1 MDQSDS
7 DSVSSTSERYNQEP
21 ADPMSLKE
29 NEEIEIEEIE
39 NNSHSVE
46 SLPTLNADFE
56 NLQCKKLGDLKVPYY
71 EDKIKNLKNKYS
83 QKRTQVKLLREECEK
98 LKKKHQIPL
107 TLTKRR
113 LCHV

>member
-21 ADPMSLKE
+21 VDLMSLKE

-39 NNSHSVE
+39 NNSPSVE
-46 SLPTLNADFE
+46 SLLNLHVDFE

-71 EDKIKNLKNKYS
+71 EDKNSIALKLLKKRYS
-83 QKRTQVKLLREECEK
+83 KRRTQVKLLREECEK
-98 LKKKHQIPL
+98 LNKKN
-107 TLTKRR
+107 TKY
-113 LCHV
+113 H